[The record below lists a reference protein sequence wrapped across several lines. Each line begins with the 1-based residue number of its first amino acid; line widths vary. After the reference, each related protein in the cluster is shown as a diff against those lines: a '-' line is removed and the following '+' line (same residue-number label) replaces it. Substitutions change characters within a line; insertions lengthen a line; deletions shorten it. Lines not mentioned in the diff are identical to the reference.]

1 MTLLQL
7 FGITASLLGLAVAGA
22 AAQPAPA
29 PTPAQTRHAKHHA
42 RIACRREAAIVVP
55 VLRTEQDEM
64 NRLLYYSVC
73 VEKRGYPM
81 GNRHR
86 HR

>member
-7 FGITASLLGLAVAGA
+7 SGIAASFLAIAIASAGA
-22 AAQPAPA
+22 QTAPA
-29 PTPAQTRHAKHHA
+29 PRAETKHHA
-42 RIACRREAAIVVP
+42 RVACRSEASIVVP

-64 NRLLYYSVC
+64 NRLLFYSAC

-81 GNRHR
+81 ANRH
-86 HR
+86 HHS

>member
-7 FGITASLLGLAVAGA
+7 SAITASLLGVAVTSA
-22 AAQPAPA
+22 AAQTPPAPRA
-29 PTPAQTRHAKHHA
+29 AETKHHA
-42 RIACRREAAIVVP
+42 RVACRQEAATVVP

-64 NRLLYYSVC
+64 NRLLSYSAC

-81 GNRHR
+81 ANRHY
-86 HR
+86 HG

>member
-7 FGITASLLGLAVAGA
+7 SGITTPLLGIAVASAG
-22 AAQPAPA
+22 
-29 PTPAQTRHAKHHA
+29 AQTAQAPRAAETKHHA
-42 RIACRREAAIVVP
+42 RVACRHEANIVVP

-64 NRLLYYSVC
+64 NRLLFYSAC

-81 GNRHR
+81 ANRHH

>member
-7 FGITASLLGLAVAGA
+7 SGITASFLAIAVASAGA
-22 AAQPAPA
+22 QTAPA
-29 PTPAQTRHAKHHA
+29 PRAAETKHHA
-42 RIACRREAAIVVP
+42 RVACRREAGSVVP

-64 NRLLYYSVC
+64 NRLLFYSVC
-73 VEKRGYPM
+73 VDKRGYPM